1 MGTEGMKASLISRE
15 MVADSIE
22 LCGVGYSFD
31 AAVVIVGC
39 DKTIPGGVMG
49 LSRLNI
55 PGLVLYS
62 GSIAPGVYQGKDVTI
77 QDVFEAVGQHAAGN
91 LSDEELEEL
100 ENVTV

>member
-1 MGTEGMKASLISRE
+1 
-15 MVADSIE
+15 
-22 LCGVGYSFD
+22 
-31 AAVVIVGC
+31 
-39 DKTIPGGVMG
+39 MG

-62 GSIAPGVYQGKDVTI
+62 GSIAPGVYKGKDVTI

-100 ENVTV
+100 ENVVNSDEQVQNLISISQK